1 MFISLSSSF
10 AGNAC
15 AIRQSIDNYYKK
27 SETQFFDWLVCS
39 VKSINEI
46 LEGKPILFENTYLS
60 HISDGVSGISI
71 NFLNFDLLTSHHD
84 IHEYNHNS
92 MIEITEKY
100 NRRYKRLIHTIKN
113 EKIIFF
119 IRYCKNLNDLDEE
132 QLNQF
137 CNNITNINNNL
148 SFKIILISDCDDLI
162 IPDSLT
168 NNVNFVYINLNCF
181 IDDDIINETDEY
193 QKKIKQYKCIFNNFN

>member
-1 MFISLSSSF
+1 
-10 AGNAC
+10 
-15 AIRQSIDNYYKK
+15 
-27 SETQFFDWLVCS
+27 
-39 VKSINEI
+39 
-46 LEGKPILFENTYLS
+46 
-60 HISDGVSGISI
+60 
-71 NFLNFDLLTSHHD
+71 
-84 IHEYNHNS
+84 

-113 EKIIFF
+113 EKSIFF
-119 IRYCKNLNDLDEE
+119 IRYCKNLNDLDEK

-148 SFKIILISDCDDLI
+148 SFKVILISDCDDLI

-181 IDDDIINETDEY
+181 IDDDIINEPDEY
-193 QKKIKQYKCIFNNFN
+193 QKKIKQYKCIFNNFNNFN